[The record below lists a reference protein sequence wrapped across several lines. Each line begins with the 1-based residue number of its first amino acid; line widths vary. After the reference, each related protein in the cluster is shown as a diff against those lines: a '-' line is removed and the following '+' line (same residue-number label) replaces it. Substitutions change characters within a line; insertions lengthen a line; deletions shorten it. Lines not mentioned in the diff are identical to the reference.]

1 MGREGLPQGLA
12 DLNAA
17 GIPGYR
23 FPESAVRA
31 LSAMHRQG
39 VWQRRPAGE
48 VRSFVVDRNAVA
60 AIIQG
65 AQAEKREKLSETEVM
80 RVLQAYGIPV
90 APWRVARTL
99 DEARAAADEIGFP
112 VVLKTI
118 AKAIVHKSDVGGVYV
133 GVGDGGEL
141 VSAWTQVAVEAP
153 RRAGIVADAVEGVL
167 VQKMVEGGKETIV
180 GMTSDPQF
188 GPVLMFGLGGIYV
201 EALGDVVFRV
211 HPVSDVDAGEMVRSI
226 RGFALLRGVRGEP
239 ASDTAAVEEVIQRV
253 SQLVGEH
260 DRIRELDPGGRN
272 GRFTQGGTRRTARS
286 LFLRVFSRGGSRP
299 REEIA
304 PRLAPDTNPRRDVR
318 SGVPLRPHASS
329 SPRFSSIC
337 RHPPV
342 PPILIFT

>member
-1 MGREGLPQGLA
+1 MAVLMGREGLPQGLA

-31 LSAMHRQG
+31 LAAMHRQG

-48 VRSFVVDRNAVA
+48 VRAFEVDRDRVA
-60 AIIQG
+60 AVI
-65 AQAEKREKLSETEVM
+65 ARARAEARTKLSETEVM
-80 RVLQAYGIPV
+80 EVLAAYGIPV
-90 APWRVARTL
+90 APWSVAKTL
-99 DEARAAADEIGFP
+99 GEARAAAEAIGWP

-133 GVGDGGEL
+133 GVEDEAEL
-141 VSAWTQVAVEAP
+141 GRAWEQVAVEAP
-153 RRAGIVADAVEGVL
+153 RRAGMAADAVEGVL

-226 RGFALLRGVRGEP
+226 RGHALLRGVRGEP
-239 ASDTAAVEEVIQRV
+239 ASDTAAVEEVIQRI
-253 SQLVGEH
+253 SRLVGDH
-260 DRIRELDPGGRN
+260 DEIRELDVNPWLA
-272 GRFTQGGTRRTARS
+272 FPQGGVAVDGRIA
-286 LFLRVFSRGGSRP
+286 LHP
-299 REEIA
+299 R
-304 PRLAPDTNPRRDVR
+304 
-318 SGVPLRPHASS
+318 
-329 SPRFSSIC
+329 
-337 RHPPV
+337 
-342 PPILIFT
+342 